1 MDGLIIAP
9 CGDDPSQLEMVDEMH
24 FPVVLVDRYF
34 ENSRLSYVTTN
45 NYQGGM
51 TAVRHLISNGHSR
64 IACIQGV
71 ETSLPNRKRVEGYVS
86 AMKEAGLDEHI
97 RVTGNDFS
105 VQNGY
110 VETRLLLNSS
120 PRPTAIFALSN
131 TIALGTFKAIKESGL
146 KIPDDISLISFD
158 DNVYLDYM
166 EPPVTRIIQP
176 VEDMAKLAVKILL
189 DKVNNSHKINYSQLR
204 LSPVIVYGGSI

>member
-1 MDGLIIAP
+1 
-9 CGDDPSQLEMVDEMH
+9 MH

-176 VEDMAKLAVKILL
+176 VEDMAKLSVRILL
-189 DKVNNSHKINYSQLR
+189 GKIEDRRLRCESADSPGKDNSKSVLHLAPKLVRRDSVCV
-204 LSPVIVYGGSI
+204 PFCD